1 MIDLNDLIED
11 PQDETQMAE
20 LLDMIEVSVD
30 GEDIA
35 LSIPINGGDDVQ
47 TIVVEGI
54 TTEMGASVDLGNDL
68 AILGELIKN
77 DAA

>member
-1 MIDLNDLIED
+1 
-11 PQDETQMAE
+11 
-20 LLDMIEVSVD
+20 MIEVSVD

-35 LSIPINGGDDVQ
+35 LSIPINGGVDVQ

-54 TTEMGASVDLGNDL
+54 ATEMGASVDLGSDL